1 MKNIISAAVIM
12 LGAAVTVSGQQTSPA
27 REAPPP
33 LGTPKAFH
41 IPPRHDI
48 TLANGMKI
56 TLVQFG
62 KIPKA
67 SIYLELRTG
76 HIDEAATQTW
86 LADVTTDLMRE
97 GTTTRSATRIA
108 DDVAGMGGELTTSA
122 GDDMSRIGGAVLGER
137 AADMVRLV
145 AEVAQHPLFPESEL
159 ARIKA
164 NEERNLA
171 IALSQPQPVAAE
183 AYAREVYGDHPYG
196 RAFPTTAMLGG
207 YTIAQVRDFYAKN
220 FGAARA
226 HLYIVG
232 VFDPVAVERAARDAF
247 GKWSAGA
254 APTVKLPSPSTKRS
268 VTLIDRPGSVQST
281 LILGVPVPGP
291 TSADYMRLN
300 VMDALL
306 GGTFGSRITTNIR
319 EQKGYTYSP
328 FSSISTHYHEANWA
342 EQADVTTAVTG
353 ASLKEIFGEIAR
365 LQSAAPGEPELSGIK
380 NNMIGIFTL
389 RNASRGGIVNQLS
402 FVDEQGL
409 GTSYLADYVK
419 HVLAVTPAEVQHM
432 AQMYLKPDHM
442 TLVVVGDKKAVDP
455 QLAPYRGNQ

>member
-1 MKNIISAAVIM
+1 MKNTISAAVIM
-12 LGAAVTVSGQQTSPA
+12 LGAAATLSGQQTSTA

-67 SIYLELRTG
+67 SVYLELRTG
-76 HIDEAATQTW
+76 HIDETATQTW

-97 GTTTRSATRIA
+97 GTTTRSATQIA
-108 DDVAGMGGELTTSA
+108 DDVAGMGGELSTSA
-122 GDDMSRIGGAVLGER
+122 SHDMSQIGGAVLGER

-145 AEVAQHPLFPESEL
+145 ADVAQHPLFPESEI

-164 NEERNLA
+164 NEARNLA
-171 IALSQPQPVAAE
+171 IALSQPQPIAQD
-183 AYAREVYGDHPYG
+183 AYARAVYGDHPYG
-196 RAFPTTAMLGG
+196 RTFPTVAMLNG
-207 YTIAQVRDFYAKN
+207 YTIAQVHDFYAKN

-226 HLYIVG
+226 HLYVVG
-232 VFDPVAVERAARDAF
+232 VFDPASVESAARSAF
-247 GKWSAGA
+247 DKWSAGA
-254 APTVKLPSPSTKRS
+254 TPTVKLPTQSVKRS

-281 LILGVPVPGP
+281 LILGVPVSGP
-291 TSADYMRLN
+291 TSADYMQLN

-328 FSSISTHYHEANWA
+328 YSSVSTHYHTANWA

-353 ASLKEIFGEIAR
+353 ASLKEIFGEITR

-380 NNMIGIFTL
+380 NNMIGLFTL

-409 GTSYLADYVK
+409 GSGYLADYVK
-419 HVLAVTPAEVQHM
+419 HVLAVTPADVQRM
-432 AQMYLKPDHM
+432 AQRYLKPEHM
-442 TLVVVGDKKAVDP
+442 TLVVVGDKKTVDP
-455 QLAPYRGNQ
+455 QLAPFRANP

>member
-1 MKNIISAAVIM
+1 MRNVISAAVIL
-12 LGAAVTVSGQQTSPA
+12 LGATTALNAQQTTT

-67 SIYLELRTG
+67 SVYLELRTG

-97 GTTTRSATRIA
+97 GTTTRSATQIA

-122 GDDMSRIGGAVLGER
+122 SDDMSQIGGAVLGER
-137 AADMVRLV
+137 AADMVKLV
-145 AEVAQHPLFPESEL
+145 ADVAQHPLFPESEL

-164 NEERNLA
+164 NEARNLA
-171 IALSQPQPVAAE
+171 IALSQPQPIAQD
-183 AYAREVYGDHPYG
+183 AYARAVYGDHPYG
-196 RAFPTTAMLGG
+196 RTFPTNAMLSG
-207 YTIAQVRDFYAKN
+207 YTIAQVHDFYAKN

-226 HLYIVG
+226 HLYVVG
-232 VFDPVAVERAARDAF
+232 VFDAASVESAARDAF
-247 GKWSAGA
+247 GKWAAGPR
-254 APTVKLPSPSTKRS
+254 PTVDPPRQSTRRT
-268 VTLIDRPGSVQST
+268 VTLIDRPGAVQST

-291 TSADYMRLN
+291 TAADYMQLN

-328 FSSISTHYHEANWA
+328 YSYVSTHYHEANWA

-365 LQSAAPGEPELSGIK
+365 LQTTAPGEPELSGIK
-380 NNMIGIFTL
+380 NNMIGLFTL
-389 RNASRGGIVNQLS
+389 RNASRGGIVSQLS

-409 GTSYLADYVK
+409 GNSYLADYVK

-432 AQMYLKPDHM
+432 AQSYLKPEHM
-442 TLVVVGDKKAVDP
+442 TLVVVGDKKTVDP
-455 QLAPYRGNQ
+455 QLAPYRTNP

>member
-12 LGAAVTVSGQQTSPA
+12 LGAATTLNGQQTSTA

-48 TLANGMKI
+48 TLANGMKV

-67 SIYLELRTG
+67 SVYLELRTG
-76 HIDEAATQTW
+76 HIDEAATQIW
-86 LADVTTDLMRE
+86 LANVTTDLMRE
-97 GTTTRSATRIA
+97 GTTTRSATQIA

-122 GDDMSRIGGAVLGER
+122 SDDMSQIGGAVLGER
-137 AADMVRLV
+137 AADMVKLV
-145 AEVAQHPLFPESEL
+145 ADVAQHPLFPESEL
-159 ARIKA
+159 ARTKA
-164 NEERNLA
+164 DEARNLA
-171 IALSQPQPVAAE
+171 IALSQPQPVAQA
-183 AYAREVYGDHPYG
+183 AYASKVYGDHPYG
-196 RAFPTTAMLGG
+196 RTFPTAAMLGG
-207 YTIAQVRDFYAKN
+207 YTISQVRDFYARN

-226 HLYIVG
+226 HLYVVG
-232 VFDPVAVERAARDAF
+232 VFDPAAVERAARDAF
-247 GKWSAGA
+247 SAWSAGVR
-254 APTVKLPSPSTKRS
+254 PTVHPPTPSTKRS

-291 TSADYMRLN
+291 TSADFMRLN

-328 FSSISTHYHEANWA
+328 YSSVMTHYHEANWA

-353 ASLKEIFGEIAR
+353 ASLKEILGEIAR
-365 LQSAAPGEPELSGIK
+365 LQGAAPGEPELSGIK
-380 NNMIGIFTL
+380 NNMIGLFTL
-389 RNASRGGIVNQLS
+389 RNASRGGIVDQLS

-409 GTSYLADYVK
+409 GNSYLADYVK
-419 HVLAVTPAEVQHM
+419 HVLAVTPAEVQRA
-432 AQMYLKPDHM
+432 AQTYLKPERM
-442 TLVVVGDKKAVDP
+442 TLVVVGDKKTVDS
-455 QLAPYRGNQ
+455 QLAPYRANQ

>member
-12 LGAAVTVSGQQTSPA
+12 LGAATTLNGQQTSTA

-48 TLANGMKI
+48 TLANGMKV

-67 SIYLELRTG
+67 SVYLELRTG
-76 HIDEAATQTW
+76 HIDEAATQIW
-86 LADVTTDLMRE
+86 LANVTTDLMRE
-97 GTTTRSATRIA
+97 GTTTRSATQIA

-122 GDDMSRIGGAVLGER
+122 SDDMSQIGGAVLGER
-137 AADMVRLV
+137 AADMVKLV
-145 AEVAQHPLFPESEL
+145 ADVAQHPLFPESEL
-159 ARIKA
+159 ARTKA
-164 NEERNLA
+164 DEARNLA
-171 IALSQPQPVAAE
+171 IALSQPQPVAQA
-183 AYAREVYGDHPYG
+183 AYASKVYGDHPYG
-196 RAFPTTAMLGG
+196 RTFPTAAMLGG
-207 YTIAQVRDFYAKN
+207 YTIGQVRDFYARN

-226 HLYIVG
+226 HLYVVG
-232 VFDPVAVERAARDAF
+232 VFDPAAVERAARDAF
-247 GKWSAGA
+247 SAWSAGVR
-254 APTVKLPSPSTKRS
+254 PTVHPPTPSTKRS

-291 TSADYMRLN
+291 TSADFMRLN

-328 FSSISTHYHEANWA
+328 YSSVMTHYHEANWA

-353 ASLKEIFGEIAR
+353 ASLKEILGEIAR
-365 LQSAAPGEPELSGIK
+365 LQGAAPGEPELSGIK
-380 NNMIGIFTL
+380 NNMIGLFTL
-389 RNASRGGIVNQLS
+389 RNASRGGIVDQLS

-409 GTSYLADYVK
+409 GNSYLADYVK
-419 HVLAVTPAEVQHM
+419 HVLAVTPAEVQRV
-432 AQMYLKPDHM
+432 AQTYLKPERM
-442 TLVVVGDKKAVDP
+442 TLVVVGDKKTVDS
-455 QLAPYRGNQ
+455 QLAPYRANQ

>member
-12 LGAAVTVSGQQTSPA
+12 LGAATTLNGQQTSTA

-48 TLANGMKI
+48 TLANGMKV

-67 SIYLELRTG
+67 SVYLELRTG
-76 HIDEAATQTW
+76 HIDEAATQIW
-86 LADVTTDLMRE
+86 LANVTTDLMRE
-97 GTTTRSATRIA
+97 GTTTRSATQIA

-122 GDDMSRIGGAVLGER
+122 SDDMSRIGGAVLGER
-137 AADMVRLV
+137 AADMVKLV
-145 AEVAQHPLFPESEL
+145 ADVAQHPLFPESEL
-159 ARIKA
+159 ARTKA
-164 NEERNLA
+164 DEARNLA
-171 IALSQPQPVAAE
+171 IALSQPQPVAQA
-183 AYAREVYGDHPYG
+183 AYASKVYGDHPYG
-196 RAFPTTAMLGG
+196 RTFPTAAMLGG
-207 YTIAQVRDFYAKN
+207 YTISQVRDFYARN

-226 HLYIVG
+226 HLYVVG
-232 VFDPVAVERAARDAF
+232 VFDPAAVERAARDAF
-247 GKWSAGA
+247 SAWSAGVR
-254 APTVKLPSPSTKRS
+254 PTVHPPTPSTKRS

-291 TSADYMRLN
+291 TSADFMRLN

-328 FSSISTHYHEANWA
+328 YSSVMTHYHEANWA

-353 ASLKEIFGEIAR
+353 ASLKEILGEIAR
-365 LQSAAPGEPELSGIK
+365 LQGAAPGEPELSGIK
-380 NNMIGIFTL
+380 NNMIGLFTL
-389 RNASRGGIVNQLS
+389 RNASRGGIVDQLS

-409 GTSYLADYVK
+409 GNSYLADYVK
-419 HVLAVTPAEVQHM
+419 HVLAVTPAEVQRV
-432 AQMYLKPDHM
+432 AQTYLKPERM
-442 TLVVVGDKKAVDP
+442 TLVVVGDKKTVDS
-455 QLAPYRGNQ
+455 QLAPYRANQ